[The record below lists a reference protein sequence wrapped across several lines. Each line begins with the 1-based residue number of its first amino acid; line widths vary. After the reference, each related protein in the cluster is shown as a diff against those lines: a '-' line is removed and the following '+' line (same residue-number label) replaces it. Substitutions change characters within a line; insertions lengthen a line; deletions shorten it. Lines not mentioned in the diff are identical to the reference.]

1 MFKKKAS
8 LNLSVQA
15 IVIVVI
21 AFVVLGLG
29 LGFVRGQF
37 EQMEAT
43 STSVQE
49 QISQQILDDLR
60 TGNKRLS
67 FPATQLT
74 LETNELDVQA
84 IGVKNTEDAQK
95 SLEIQ
100 FSVMGYATEASGDEE
115 FIPFISGQNTDWYT
129 KDDAGNSQQVNAE
142 LIWDFSEQVF
152 GQGDSEVFPVSITAP
167 SKSGNYLF
175 KIVLMDTADGL
186 EFDSRTFFIK
196 TT

>member
-1 MFKKKAS
+1 MFNKKAS

-49 QISQQILDDLR
+49 QISQQILDELR
-60 TGNKRLS
+60 TGNKKLT
-67 FPATQLT
+67 FPATSLT
-74 LETNELDVQA
+74 LETSELSVQA
-84 IGVKNTEDAQK
+84 IGVKNTEDEDKQ
-95 SLEIQ
+95 LYIQ
-100 FSVMGYATEASGDEE
+100 FSVKTDDAAANPVNGFAPFTSQASLSWDGASGQIDWD
-115 FIPFISGQNTDWYT
+115 NTAQT
-129 KDDAGNSQQVNAE
+129 LEAGESRVYP
-142 LIWDFSEQVF
+142 I
-152 GQGDSEVFPVSITAP
+152 SITAP
-167 SKSGNYLF
+167 SKTGNYLF
-175 KIVLMDTADGL
+175 KVILIDDVGV
-186 EFDSRTFFIK
+186 EFDSKTFFIK